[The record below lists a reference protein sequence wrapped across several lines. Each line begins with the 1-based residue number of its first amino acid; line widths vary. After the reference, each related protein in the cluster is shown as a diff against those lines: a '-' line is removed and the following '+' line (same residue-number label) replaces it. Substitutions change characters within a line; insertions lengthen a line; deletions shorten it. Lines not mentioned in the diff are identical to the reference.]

1 MNRIDLVNYR
11 NGTPY
16 IKQLEEDIQMRIERL
31 TKITPAYKENFG
43 GMVAFDKIGE
53 GVAELIDQEELLLD
67 AVKKRMIERKR
78 VAEAVESM
86 PNDKYQKT
94 ILYFRY
100 IAETPKTLTQI
111 AEMLPRNYDYKYV
124 CKLHGIAL
132 DEFDRKYDT
141 KTEITFYADGEV
153 IGKSEE

>member
-1 MNRIDLVNYR
+1 MNRFDLVEYR
-11 NGTPY
+11 NGSPY
-16 IKQLEEDIQMRIERL
+16 IKQLQEDIQLRIERL
-31 TKITPAYKENFG
+31 TKITPTYKENFG

-53 GVAELIDQEELLLD
+53 GVADLIEKEEVLLEQLN
-67 AVKKRMIERKR
+67 KRMDQRRK
-78 VAEAVESM
+78 VAEAVENM

-132 DEFDRKYDT
+132 DEFDRKY
-141 KTEITFYADGEV
+141 
-153 IGKSEE
+153 EE

>member
-1 MNRIDLVNYR
+1 MNRLDLVEYR

-43 GMVAFDKIGE
+43 GMIAFDKIGE
-53 GVAELIDQEELLLD
+53 GVAELIDEEQLLLD
-67 AVKKRMIERKR
+67 TLKERIKKRKEI
-78 VAEAVESM
+78 ADAVDKME
-86 PNDKYQKT
+86 NDKYQKT

-100 IAETPKTLTQI
+100 IAENPKTLTQI

-124 CKLHGIAL
+124 CKLHGFAL
-132 DEFDRKYDT
+132 DEFDRKY
-141 KTEITFYADGEV
+141 
-153 IGKSEE
+153 EE